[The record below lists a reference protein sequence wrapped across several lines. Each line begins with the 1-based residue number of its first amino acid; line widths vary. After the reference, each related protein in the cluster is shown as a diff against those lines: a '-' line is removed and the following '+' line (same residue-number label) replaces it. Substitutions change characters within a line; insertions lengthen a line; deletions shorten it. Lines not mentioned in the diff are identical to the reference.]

1 MEFDNKNDSL
11 HTVLAVETGRSH
23 DTVSPTRSIQHEE
36 VNIDLL
42 LISYLSS
49 GARRGT
55 IYPFVGN
62 PALLRRYL
70 PGLASSSEIA
80 VFPFSSV

>member
-1 MEFDNKNDSL
+1 MGFDNKNERL
-11 HTVLAVETGRSH
+11 HTVLAEETGRSH

-36 VNIDLL
+36 VSIDLFL

-55 IYPFVGN
+55 RSV
-62 PALLRRYL
+62 RR
-70 PGLASSSEIA
+70 
-80 VFPFSSV
+80 